1 MADFPWPGGQWQ
13 TPNEN
18 GVYAAEAIEEVARS
32 GRSYAAVRI
41 CQCNDGLFRYSLDLM
56 YSYGG
61 FCGPITTE
69 DEVFASFSAARDAGM
84 LELLKHWLAAW
95 PSEPQSVHA
104 ELRELKSQIER
115 NFLQPPLF

>member
-1 MADFPWPGGQWQ
+1 MK

-18 GVYAAEAIEEVARS
+18 GVYEAEAVEEIARS

-41 CQCNDGLFRYSLDLM
+41 CQCDDGLFRYSVDLM

-61 FCGPITTE
+61 FCGPITAG
-69 DEVFASFSAARDAGM
+69 DEGFATFSAAKDAGM
-84 LELLKHWLAAW
+84 LELLKRWPTAWL
-95 PSEPQSVHA
+95 SEPRSVHD

-115 NFLQPPLF
+115 SFSQPSLF